1 MSDLANLTLE
11 KVANY
16 LSIAAAALVAG
27 QIALPS
33 LQNQDQKLLDDS
45 QTKLDKETGEFLTG
59 LDTELKEFQNALEL
73 KQQKKQTD
81 AQREMI
87 QTIVDKLKKKP
98 IMQPAPLM
106 VQQ

>member
-1 MSDLANLTLE
+1 M
-11 KVANY
+11 
-16 LSIAAAALVAG
+16 
-27 QIALPS
+27 
-33 LQNQDQKLLDDS
+33 
-45 QTKLDKETGEFLTG
+45 TG

-87 QTIVDKLKKKP
+87 QTIVYKLKKKP